1 MLKNRRSFFM
11 LIMCVAVMLLCGCN
25 HSRISKELD
34 RAEAVMESHPD
45 SALNILQLIDASDI
59 SGETRARHALLLSQ
73 AYDKNYIDLTSDS
86 LISIATSYYNRSGNT
101 RLKMMASYYYVAIL
115 MNRRDFDK
123 ALSIAFD
130 VEKLAEESGDID
142 FLARIR
148 NQIARAY
155 LFSFNQEGAKD
166 YLEKSLELTR
176 SLNKPEWTGNVFIN
190 LANWALYHKDHSLAI
205 EYVDSAKNYIATDPD
220 IAEYEMMARIGL
232 ADYDKADS
240 IYCNHI
246 ALNTPSTQARAYN
259 LLTRFQ
265 LGRQTAI
272 SDSLTALMAEASHFD
287 SIDIAYVGAHI
298 SRLDGNYER
307 AWFYTDLLLQECSS
321 VITDISNHSLYRI
334 QLEHD
339 KLTYATAERNLQNR
353 LRISIFA
360 GLLASLI
367 IMFGIIYFRMVRKR
381 HEEQVARAKDDI
393 LLVLSEYSDM
403 RANLKREIDN
413 QKQEVATLTRQIQAG
428 HLAARQLFTAKYAW
442 IEELGN
448 LMIDT
453 ESSKLSSEKA
463 LQKIK
468 QRLDSVKTKKFTSN
482 LIDVVNSHCNNIID
496 RVARECPAISDSE
509 QTILALLYADLS
521 PRIISFILNIKPQS
535 IYNAKSS
542 IKHKLEKH
550 APALLHELKH
560 IFP

>member
-1 MLKNRRSFFM
+1 M

-360 GLLASLI
+360 GLLASL
-367 IMFGIIYFRMVRKR
+367 
-381 HEEQVARAKDDI
+381 
-393 LLVLSEYSDM
+393 
-403 RANLKREIDN
+403 
-413 QKQEVATLTRQIQAG
+413 
-428 HLAARQLFTAKYAW
+428 
-442 IEELGN
+442 
-448 LMIDT
+448 
-453 ESSKLSSEKA
+453 
-463 LQKIK
+463 
-468 QRLDSVKTKKFTSN
+468 
-482 LIDVVNSHCNNIID
+482 C
-496 RVARECPAISDSE
+496 
-509 QTILALLYADLS
+509 LLYTSDAADD
-521 PRIISFILNIKPQS
+521 
-535 IYNAKSS
+535 
-542 IKHKLEKH
+542 
-550 APALLHELKH
+550 
-560 IFP
+560 